1 MSVHLERPTKVEPAR
16 HAQKGR
22 FRINQAKQAVKSVLQ
37 KHHHQRKDHTL
48 VDVSSVWIH
57 DRTDDLGVFLRVV
70 LKQHKST
77 NVLYHC
83 EDTIIL

>member
-16 HAQKGR
+16 HAQKGS
-22 FRINQAKQAVKSVLQ
+22 FRINQRKQAVKSVRQ
-37 KHHHQRKDHTL
+37 EHRHQRKDHTL

-57 DRTDDLGVFLRVV
+57 GKIADLGVFLRVV
-70 LKQHKST
+70 LKQHTST

-83 EDTIIL
+83 EDNII